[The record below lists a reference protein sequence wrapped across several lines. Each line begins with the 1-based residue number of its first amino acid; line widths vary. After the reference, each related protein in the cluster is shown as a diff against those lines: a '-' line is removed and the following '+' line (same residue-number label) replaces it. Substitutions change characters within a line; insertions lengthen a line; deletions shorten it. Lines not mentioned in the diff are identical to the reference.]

1 MSRQPAVPIGPAAPS
16 RRAVGPVSPRSRGRL
31 VWWGVVTPV
40 IGIALAGIL
49 FCVALVAGMMIFYG
63 GRIAPRVSVTGI
75 DVGGQTLTEAALTL
89 GGRWTLVTLRDEERV
104 WQVNAASLGISLDAV
119 ATAQRA
125 FSRSHVALSAAGW
138 LSPLDVSPIVQVDEN
153 RMREALWELAP
164 TLERAPVNAG
174 VRLTGGRVEATP
186 AQAGRQLAIQAT
198 LAQLRSGDALEDGV
212 LDLAMAEVAPAIVDS
227 SGMVAEAER
236 LLANSLDI
244 RVFDPV
250 TGDSVHWIAPP
261 ETWGTWLT
269 TAPDGGT
276 ATGLALAFQPEPVRA
291 FVESQAAVLDSSR
304 YLNVDE
310 VIANLNANLA
320 AGSPQGLARVYHHD
334 GQHVVQSGETLISI
348 AWDYGVPYPW
358 IEQAN
363 PGLESVYPGQTIVIP
378 SADNFFD
385 FPPLPDKRIVVS
397 ISQQHVWVYENGAL
411 KWDWLTSTGI
421 ASSPTW
427 PGIYQIIL
435 HEPNAYAAN
444 WNLYMPHFLGV
455 YRPIPGADFTN
466 GFHGFPTRGGSQL
479 LWTNSLGTRV
489 TYGCILLSNTNAELL
504 YNWAENGVVVE
515 IQA

>member
-1 MSRQPAVPIGPAAPS
+1 M
-16 RRAVGPVSPRSRGRL
+16 
-31 VWWGVVTPV
+31 TPV

-49 FCVALVAGMMIFYG
+49 FCVVLAAGFMLFYND
-63 GRIAPRVSVTGI
+63 RIAPRVTVAQI
-75 DVGGQTLTEAALTL
+75 AVGGQTVTEAAMTL
-89 GGRWTLVTLRDEERV
+89 GTQWSLVTLRDEGRV
-104 WQVNAASLGISLDAV
+104 WQVDAASLGIELDAV
-119 ATAQRA
+119 ATAERA
-125 FSRSHVALSAAGW
+125 LSRSHALMSLAGW
-138 LSPLDVSPIVQVDEN
+138 LTPLDISPIVHMDEN
-153 RMREALWELAP
+153 RMREALLELAP
-164 TLERAPVNAG
+164 NLERAPVNAG
-174 VRLTGGRVEATP
+174 VHLVAGRVEPTP
-186 AQAGRQLAIQAT
+186 AQAGRELVIQAT
-198 LAQLRSGDALEDGV
+198 LAQLRDGDVLEDGM
-212 LDLAMAEVAPAIVDS
+212 LDLVMAEVAPAITDS
-227 SGMVAEAER
+227 SAMVAEAER
-236 LLANSLDI
+236 LLANPLDI

-250 TGDSVHWIAPP
+250 TGDSVHWSAPP
-261 ETWGTWLT
+261 EAWGSWLT
-269 TAPDGGT
+269 TAPDSSA

-291 FVESQAAVLDSSR
+291 FVESQAAAVLDPSR
-304 YLNVDE
+304 YLDLDE
-310 VIANLNANLA
+310 VLANLNANLA

-334 GQHVVQSGETLISI
+334 GQHIVQSGETLISI

-378 SADNFFD
+378 SVDNFLD
-385 FPPLPDKRIVVS
+385 FPPVPDKRIVVS
-397 ISQQHVWVYENGAL
+397 ISQQRVWVYENGAL

-444 WNLYMPHFLGV
+444 WNLYMPYFLGV

-504 YNWAENGVVVE
+504 YNWAEEGVVVE